1 MIPLRDTTK
10 SNSFPFI
17 NITLITFNILIFF
30 HEQLLGNHLNDFI
43 YQYGLIPAALFSKSD
58 VSLIDRFIPFFSSM
72 FLHSGWMHIIGN
84 MLFLH
89 IFGDNVEDRM
99 GHAKYLLFYIVTGL
113 IAAFFQI
120 ATNISSQIPM
130 IGASGAISGVL
141 GAYLLFFPKSKIL
154 TLVPIF
160 IFIKFIHL
168 PASVF
173 ILLWFAFQLL
183 SGIGSLSFS
192 DTIGGVAFWAHIG
205 GFIGGIILAKS
216 FQKKG
221 YKLLSSIKTK
231 YYH

>member
-10 SNSFPFI
+10 SNTFPFI
-17 NITLITFNILIFF
+17 NITLITLNILIFF
-30 HEQLLGNHLNDFI
+30 HEQSLGDHLNELI
-43 YQYGLIPAALFSKSD
+43 YQYGLIPAEQFSRSGASLTDRLFPF
-58 VSLIDRFIPFFSSM
+58 VSYM
-72 FLHSGWMHIIGN
+72 FLHGGWMHIIGN
-84 MLFLH
+84 MLFLY
-89 IFGDNVEDRM
+89 IFGHNIEDRM
-99 GHAKYLLFYIVTGL
+99 GHFKYLLFYLSTGF

-120 ATNISSQIPM
+120 AMNISSQIPM

-141 GAYLLFFPKSKIL
+141 GAYLLFFPMSKIL

-160 IFIKFIHL
+160 IFIRLMRI
-168 PASVF
+168 PAVVF
-173 ILLWFAFQLL
+173 ILFWFGLQLL
-183 SGIGSLSFS
+183 FGIGSLSAS
-192 DTIGGVAFWAHIG
+192 QSSGGVAFWAHIG

>member
-10 SNSFPFI
+10 SNTFPFI
-17 NITLITFNILIFF
+17 NITFITFNILIFF
-30 HEQLLGNHLNDFI
+30 HEQSLGSHLNDFI
-43 YQYGLIPAALFSKSD
+43 HQYGLIPAVLFSKSD
-58 VSLIDRFIPFFSSM
+58 LSLIDRLIPFVSSM
-72 FLHSGWMHIIGN
+72 FLHGGWMHIIGN
-84 MLFLH
+84 MLFLY
-89 IFGDNVEDRM
+89 IFGHNIEDRM
-99 GHAKYLLFYIVTGL
+99 GHFKYLLFYLSTGF

-120 ATNISSQIPM
+120 VMNISSQIPM

-141 GAYLLFFPKSKIL
+141 GAYLIFFPKSKIL

-160 IFIKFIHL
+160 IFIKFMRI
-168 PASVF
+168 PAVVF
-173 ILLWFAFQLL
+173 ILFWFGIQLL
-183 SGIGSLSFS
+183 SGVGSLSAS
-192 DTIGGVAFWAHIG
+192 QSTGGVAFWAHIG